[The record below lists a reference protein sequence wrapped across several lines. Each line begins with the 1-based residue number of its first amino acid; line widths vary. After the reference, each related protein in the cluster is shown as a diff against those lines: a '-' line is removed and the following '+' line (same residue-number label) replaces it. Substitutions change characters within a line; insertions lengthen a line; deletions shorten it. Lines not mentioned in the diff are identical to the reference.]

1 MTTHTMWI
9 NQLFMEQE
17 NNEKTAIIADVQPVK
32 QEKKT
37 TRKPRQTRKKAETKK
52 TENPTDDKPRAEST
66 EARRRKTKSTD
77 G

>member
-1 MTTHTMWI
+1 
-9 NQLFMEQE
+9 MEQE

-52 TENPTDDKPRAEST
+52 TENPPDDKSRAEST

-77 G
+77 GQQVDVWGIRT